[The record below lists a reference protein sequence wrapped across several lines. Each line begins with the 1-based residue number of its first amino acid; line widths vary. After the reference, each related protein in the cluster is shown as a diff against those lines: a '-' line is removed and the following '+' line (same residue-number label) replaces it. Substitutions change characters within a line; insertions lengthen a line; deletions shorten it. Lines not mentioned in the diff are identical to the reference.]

1 VLDGIVHH
9 RASSAR
15 RESEKGDT
23 SATRR
28 HFIPRTLFFSMR
40 PYTSMQIALAGA
52 TTTARPRRALLW
64 SLLGCALI
72 AATGCGRG
80 ADGTEA
86 GAKPAAST
94 NERIVTLGGTVTEI
108 VYALG
113 AGPRIIGTDISS
125 TYPDAARKLP
135 QVGYQ
140 RTIAAEQV
148 LSLNPTLIIASEDA
162 GPPAAME
169 QLRNAGV
176 RIEVIHGGHSA
187 EGARQRIEQIAR
199 VLGSQDAGRALRD
212 SLDADMATVH
222 GADTLHAARVIY
234 VSARGGGSLQVAGTG
249 TAADAIIALAG
260 GRNAITAFNGYRP
273 LTPEAAIGAAPDV
286 ILVSREGFDH
296 LGGAD
301 AIAAMPGV
309 AETPAARAKRIVP
322 VDDLYVLG
330 FGPRMGK
337 ARAELTRAFA
347 GATTGAGR

>member
-1 VLDGIVHH
+1 
-9 RASSAR
+9 
-15 RESEKGDT
+15 
-23 SATRR
+23 
-28 HFIPRTLFFSMR
+28 MR
-40 PYTSMQIALAGA
+40 PYTFMQIARAG
-52 TTTARPRRALLW
+52 TPARMHRAMLR

-80 ADGTEA
+80 PDGADA
-86 GAKPAAST
+86 GAKPATSA

-176 RIEVIHGGHSA
+176 RIEVIRGGHSA

-199 VLGSQDAGRALRD
+199 VLGNQDAGRALRD
-212 SLDADMATVH
+212 SLDADLAAAH
-222 GADTLHAARVIY
+222 GADALHTAQAIY
-234 VSARGGGSLQVAGTG
+234 VSARGGGSLQVAGSG

-260 GRNAITAFNGYRP
+260 GRNAITAFNGYKP

-301 AIAAMPGV
+301 AIAAMPGI

-322 VDDLYVLG
+322 VDDLYMLG
-330 FGPRMGK
+330 FGPRLGR
-337 ARAELTRAFA
+337 ARAELARTFA
-347 GATTGAGR
+347 GERSGAGR